1 LTDVEFPWRQGAE
14 PGAGMV
20 ETPAP
25 TPSKSRLWGF
35 LTSIRLTVPLLL
47 LLAAVAV
54 IGTVVPQEQPP
65 DWYLG
70 SYGQTLGSIITTWGL
85 GNIYFSPWFLAPL
98 GLLALNISAC
108 LVHGLPRALKRC
120 FTPFSSETA
129 LALPE
134 RGRFTWPAAV
144 EPHVRLAALLRAELG
159 GRFRQVTLA
168 DQEIFLVERGR
179 FRPLGPYLVHLA
191 ILLILA
197 GGLIGKF
204 WGVEGSLPL
213 AQGEVAQD
221 FLVGSAPKP
230 LNFAVRLDKFQV
242 EFYQAGGAPK
252 EFRSDLTFL
261 RDGREVRR
269 AVCRVNEPVSF
280 GGLTFYQASYGA
292 KAAGPVRLKIGQGR
306 GSRVLEL
313 RLGQVVD
320 LPEGRGQLMLVR
332 VEGDLNGYGP
342 AAQLAFRSGPEH
354 PMIFWVLKNHPELGE
369 QPGPNR
375 FQAEA
380 IPFSFYSVF
389 QVKSDPGVW
398 WVYSGFI
405 LVFLGLYLAFFRL
418 TARWAVVLTGGGPAG
433 WTVRLLG
440 ASSRH
445 REEFA
450 ATLERLLAGLA
461 EGTPS

>member
-1 LTDVEFPWRQGAE
+1 
-14 PGAGMV
+14 
-20 ETPAP
+20 
-25 TPSKSRLWGF
+25 

-65 DWYLG
+65 DWYLA
-70 SYGQTLGSIITTWGL
+70 SYGVTLGGIISAWGL
-85 GNIYFSPWFLAPL
+85 GNIYFSPWFLGPL
-98 GLLALNISAC
+98 GLLALNICAC
-108 LVHGLPRALKRC
+108 LVHGLPRALRRC
-120 FTPFSSETA
+120 FTPFSAGAA

-144 EPHVRLAALLRAELG
+144 EPHVRIAALLRAELG
-159 GRFRQVTLA
+159 GRFRQVALA

-204 WGVEGSLPL
+204 WGLEGSLPL
-213 AQGEVAQD
+213 AQGQVARD
-221 FLVGSAPKP
+221 FQVGSVPRP
-230 LNFAVRLDKFQV
+230 LNFEVRLDKFQV
-242 EFYQAGGAPK
+242 KFYQPGGAPE

-261 RDGREVRR
+261 KDGREVRR

-292 KAAGPVRLKIGQGR
+292 KATGPVRLKIVQGSW
-306 GSRVLEL
+306 SRILEL
-313 RLGQVVD
+313 PLGQVLD
-320 LPEGRGQLMLVR
+320 LHEGRGELMLVR
-332 VEGDLNGYGP
+332 VEGDLQGFGP
-342 AAQLAFRSGPEH
+342 AAQLAFRRGPEH
-354 PMIFWVLKNHPELGE
+354 PLIFWVLKNHPELGE
-369 QPGPNR
+369 QPGPYR

-380 IPFSFYSVF
+380 IPFRFYSVF
-389 QVKSDPGVW
+389 QVKNDPGVW
-398 WVYSGFI
+398 WVYAGFI
-405 LVFLGLYLAFFRL
+405 LIFLGLYLAFFRP
-418 TARWAVVLTGGGPAG
+418 TARWAVVLEGGGPPG

-450 ATLERLLAGLA
+450 ASLERLLAGLA
-461 EGTPS
+461 EERPS

>member
-1 LTDVEFPWRQGAE
+1 
-14 PGAGMV
+14 
-20 ETPAP
+20 
-25 TPSKSRLWGF
+25 

-47 LLAAVAV
+47 VLAAVAV

-65 DWYLG
+65 DWYLA
-70 SYGQTLGSIITTWGL
+70 SYGVALGSVISAWGL
-85 GNIYFSPWFLAPL
+85 GNIYFSPWFLGPL
-98 GLLALNISAC
+98 GLLALNICAC

-120 FTPFSSETA
+120 FTPFSPEAA

-144 EPHVRLAALLRAELG
+144 EPHVRIAALLRSELG

-168 DQEIFLVERGR
+168 DQEIFLVARGR

-204 WGVEGSLPL
+204 WGIEGTLPL
-213 AQGEVAQD
+213 GQGESAQT
-221 FLVGSAPKP
+221 FEAGHKERP
-230 LNFAVRLDKFQV
+230 LNFQVRLDKFQV

-261 RDGREVRR
+261 KGGREVRR

-280 GGLTFYQASYGA
+280 GGLTFYQASYGTR
-292 KAAGPVRLKIGQGR
+292 AAGPVRLKVGQGSE
-306 GSRVLEL
+306 SRILEL
-313 RLGQVVD
+313 PLGRMVD

-332 VEGDLNGYGP
+332 VEGDLQGYGP

-354 PMIFWVLKNHPELGE
+354 PLIFWVLKNHPELGE
-369 QPGPNR
+369 QPGPYR

-380 IPFSFYSVF
+380 IPCRFYSVF

-405 LVFLGLYLAFFRL
+405 LVFLGLYLAFFRP
-418 TARWAVVLTGGGPAG
+418 TARWAVVLKGGGQAC

-450 ATLERLLAGLA
+450 ATQEHLLAGLA
-461 EGTPS
+461 KGTPS

>member
-1 LTDVEFPWRQGAE
+1 
-14 PGAGMV
+14 
-20 ETPAP
+20 
-25 TPSKSRLWGF
+25 

-47 LLAAVAV
+47 VLAAVAV

-65 DWYLG
+65 DWYLA
-70 SYGQTLGSIITTWGL
+70 SYGEALGGVISAWGL
-85 GNIYFSPWFLAPL
+85 GNIYFSPWFLGPL
-98 GLLALNISAC
+98 GLLALNICAC
-108 LVHGLPRALKRC
+108 LVNGLPRAFKRC
-120 FTPFSSETA
+120 FTPFTSGAA

-144 EPHVRLAALLRAELG
+144 EPHVRIAALLRSELG

-204 WGVEGSLPL
+204 WGIEGSLPL
-213 AQGEVAQD
+213 TQGQVAQD
-221 FLVGSAPKP
+221 FLVGSASRP
-230 LNFAVRLDKFQV
+230 LNFEVRLDKFQV

-261 RDGREVRR
+261 QDSREVRR

-292 KAAGPVRLKIGQGR
+292 KAAGPVRLKVVQGT
-306 GSRVLEL
+306 GSRTLEVPW
-313 RLGQVVD
+313 GQVVD
-320 LPEGRGQLMLVR
+320 LPEGRGQLMVVR
-332 VEGDLNGYGP
+332 VEGDLQGYGP
-342 AAQLAFRSGPEH
+342 AAQLALRSGSGH
-354 PMIFWVLKNHPELGE
+354 PLVFWVLKNHPEIGE
-369 QPGPNR
+369 QPGPYR

-380 IPFSFYSVF
+380 IPFRFYSVF

-398 WVYSGFI
+398 LVYSGFI
-405 LVFLGLYLAFFRL
+405 LIFLGLYLAFFRP
-418 TARWAVVLTGGGPAG
+418 TARWAVVLEGGPRAG

-450 ATLERLLAGLA
+450 ASLEHLLAGLA

>member
-1 LTDVEFPWRQGAE
+1 
-14 PGAGMV
+14 
-20 ETPAP
+20 
-25 TPSKSRLWGF
+25 

-65 DWYLG
+65 DWYLA
-70 SYGQTLGSIITTWGL
+70 SYGVALGSVISAWGL
-85 GNIYFSPWFLAPL
+85 GNIYFSPWFLGPL
-98 GLLALNISAC
+98 GLLALNICAC

-120 FTPFSSETA
+120 FTPFSPEAA

-144 EPHVRLAALLRAELG
+144 EPHVRIAALLRSELG

-168 DQEIFLVERGR
+168 DQEIFLVARGR

-204 WGVEGSLPL
+204 WGIEGTLPL
-213 AQGEVAQD
+213 GQGESAQT
-221 FLVGSAPKP
+221 FEAGHKERP
-230 LNFAVRLDKFQV
+230 LNFQVRLDKFQV

-261 RDGREVRR
+261 KGGREVRR

-280 GGLTFYQASYGA
+280 GGLTFYQASYGTR
-292 KAAGPVRLKIGQGR
+292 AAGPVRLKVGQGSE
-306 GSRVLEL
+306 SRILEL
-313 RLGQVVD
+313 PLGRMVD

-332 VEGDLNGYGP
+332 VEGDLQGYGP

-354 PMIFWVLKNHPELGE
+354 PLIFWVLKNHPELGE
-369 QPGPNR
+369 QPGPYR

-380 IPFSFYSVF
+380 IPCRFYSVF

-405 LVFLGLYLAFFRL
+405 LVFLGLYLAFFRP
-418 TARWAVVLTGGGPAG
+418 TARWAVVLKGGGQAG

-450 ATLERLLAGLA
+450 ATQEHLLAGLA
-461 EGTPS
+461 KGTPS

>member
-1 LTDVEFPWRQGAE
+1 
-14 PGAGMV
+14 
-20 ETPAP
+20 
-25 TPSKSRLWGF
+25 

-47 LLAAVAV
+47 VLAAVAV

-65 DWYLG
+65 DWYLA
-70 SYGQTLGSIITTWGL
+70 SYGAALGSVISAWGL
-85 GNIYFSPWFLAPL
+85 GNIYFSPWFLGPL
-98 GLLALNISAC
+98 GLLALNICAC

-120 FTPFSSETA
+120 FTPFSPEAA

-144 EPHVRLAALLRAELG
+144 EPHVRIAA
-159 GRFRQVTLA
+159 
-168 DQEIFLVERGR
+168 
-179 FRPLGPYLVHLA
+179 LGPYLVHLA

-204 WGVEGSLPL
+204 WGIEGTLPL
-213 AQGEVAQD
+213 GQGESAQT
-221 FLVGSAPKP
+221 FEAGHKERP
-230 LNFAVRLDKFQV
+230 LNFQVRLDKFQV

-261 RDGREVRR
+261 KGGREVRR

-280 GGLTFYQASYGA
+280 GGLTFYQASYGTR
-292 KAAGPVRLKIGQGR
+292 AAGPVRLKVGQGSE
-306 GSRVLEL
+306 SRILEL
-313 RLGQVVD
+313 PLGRMVD

-332 VEGDLNGYGP
+332 VEGDLQGYGP

-354 PMIFWVLKNHPELGE
+354 PLIFWVLKNHPELGE
-369 QPGPNR
+369 QPGPYR

-380 IPFSFYSVF
+380 IPCRFYSVF

-405 LVFLGLYLAFFRL
+405 LVFLGLYLAFFRP
-418 TARWAVVLTGGGPAG
+418 TARWAVVLKGGGQAG

-450 ATLERLLAGLA
+450 ATQEHLLAGLA
-461 EGTPS
+461 KGTPS